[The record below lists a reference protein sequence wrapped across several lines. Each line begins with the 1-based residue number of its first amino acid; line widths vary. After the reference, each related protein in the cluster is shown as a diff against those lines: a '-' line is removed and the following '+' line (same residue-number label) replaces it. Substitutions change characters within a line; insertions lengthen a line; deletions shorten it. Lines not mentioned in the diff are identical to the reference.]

1 MENAAMTQPHEVRIY
16 AEGRWFSWQA
26 GDDPSD
32 LDHAIALLRYV
43 QAQAALPVEVATAVS
58 LPIQTNGPDFTF
70 SQPK

>member
-1 MENAAMTQPHEVRIY
+1 MTQPHEVRIY

-43 QAQAALPVEVATAVS
+43 QVQAASPVAVAMSTPKPIVTADESFV
-58 LPIQTNGPDFTF
+58 LQKPL
-70 SQPK
+70 